1 MKTEQRAP
9 ARPPGPNLGFVDGF
23 RTFRR
28 DALGFL
34 LRTART
40 YGDVAWFRVGP
51 YDLYLLSHPD
61 HVRDVLVAG
70 HHAVV
75 KSRILQE
82 ARKILGD
89 GLLTSEG
96 DSHKRNRRLLQPVF
110 HHQRIETYGEV
121 MADYASRASG
131 RWNDGAEVDLH
142 AELMALTLAIVGKTL
157 FGTDVEEAD
166 AHQVADSLG
175 TMLGL
180 YDRFFLPFAQYLER
194 LPLPSNRRFWRAKDS
209 LDEVVFGLIRDRRSE
224 GDRGDL
230 LSMLLAARDGDEG
243 RGGAMSDQQVRDEA
257 TTIFLAGHETTA
269 IALTWT
275 FYLLSQSPEVE
286 ERLRWEL
293 DKVLGDRVP
302 TPADL
307 PELPYTRRVLSES
320 LRLYPPAW
328 TMGRTLIADLPVG
341 GYVVPAGATALLS
354 QYVIHHD
361 PRWYPDP
368 WRFDPDRWEP
378 EAVAARPKYS
388 FFPFGA
394 GPRMCIG
401 EDFAWMEGMLV
412 LATIARRWRFR
423 LMPGQTIA
431 LDPRIT
437 LRPKYGMRMRV
448 EGRRP

>member
-1 MKTEQRAP
+1 VKIQQPAL
-9 ARPPGPNLGFVDGF
+9 ARPPGPKLGFLGGF

-34 LRTART
+34 LQTARR

-51 YDLYLLSHPD
+51 YDLYLLSQPD

-70 HHAVV
+70 HHMVV

-96 DSHKRNRRLLQPVF
+96 ETHKRNRRLLQPVF
-110 HHQRIETYGEV
+110 HHERTEAYGQV
-121 MADYASRASG
+121 MAEYAARAAE
-131 RWNDGAEVDLH
+131 RWRDGQEVDLH
-142 AELMALTLAIVGKTL
+142 AELMALTLAIVGKSL

-166 AHQVADSLG
+166 AHQVAESLG

-194 LPLPSNRRFWRAKDS
+194 LPLPANRRFWRAKDS

-243 RGGAMSDQQVRDEA
+243 YGGAMSDQQVRDEA

-269 IALTWT
+269 IALTWA

-286 ERLRWEL
+286 ERLRREL
-293 DKVLGDRVP
+293 DEVLGDRIP
-302 TPADL
+302 APADL
-307 PELPYTRRVLSES
+307 QQLPYTRRVFSES

-341 GYVVPAGATALLS
+341 GYAVPAGATALLS

-378 EAVAARPKYS
+378 SAVAARPKYS

-412 LATIARRWRFR
+412 LASIARRWRFR
-423 LMPGQTIA
+423 LVPGQRIG
-431 LDPRIT
+431 LSPRIT

-448 EGRRP
+448 EQRR